1 MGAGNYLPDVEGS
14 IFFYI
19 DWPSIE
25 DYREQNRID
34 VENGECEKIY
44 NDDTL
49 YDFIRMDM
57 YDNIRYYCEELK
69 KRYKSLDFVKDN
81 NRFEGIRHM
90 ENNLV
95 EVYTKE
101 WDTYV
106 ALVIGPLYNNNDQ
119 EMPLAWNFLKRIEK
133 KVLLKAVEVFGESV
147 SMRGCAWTSFGL
159 TKEYIEEH
167 Y

>member
-1 MGAGNYLPDVEGS
+1 MTGPVRTIVN
-14 IFFYI
+14 
-19 DWPSIE
+19 
-25 DYREQNRID
+25 N
-34 VENGECEKIY
+34 N
-44 NDDTL
+44 
-49 YDFIRMDM
+49 
-57 YDNIRYYCEELK
+57 
-69 KRYKSLDFVKDN
+69 LDFVKDN

-101 WDTYV
+101 WDNYV
-106 ALVIGPLYNNNDQ
+106 AFVMGPLYNNNDQ

-147 SMRGCAWTSFGL
+147 SMRGGAWTSFGL